1 MESAFM
7 AIALIQ
13 EISTRARCTDDWEQD
28 IGALQ
33 RRAEA
38 YERARAISAA
48 IDAILRLLRRYVPVL
63 RAASA

>member
-1 MESAFM
+1 M
-7 AIALIQ
+7 A
-13 EISTRARCTDDWEQD
+13 RARCTDDWEQD